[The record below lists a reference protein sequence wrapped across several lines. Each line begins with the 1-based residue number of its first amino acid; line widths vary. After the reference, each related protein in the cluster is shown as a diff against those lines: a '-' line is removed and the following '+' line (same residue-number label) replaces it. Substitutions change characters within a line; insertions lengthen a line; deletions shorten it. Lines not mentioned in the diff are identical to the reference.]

1 MPRNP
6 KYEVPG
12 ADQYLHP
19 RSIAVERWQCES
31 PPKVVRYAGRKKQNV
46 YGLSLWKRNRA
57 RGNTRV
63 EVERKCAMRFVPRS
77 LCCGMWLVLIPCV
90 SAALTHVAHPHEY
103 SSKALIDRSE
113 PATMQSDTNSLGSS
127 QSTETSLSGRRASGQ
142 FSAKVHE
149 TCQG

>member
-1 MPRNP
+1 
-6 KYEVPG
+6 
-12 ADQYLHP
+12 
-19 RSIAVERWQCES
+19 
-31 PPKVVRYAGRKKQNV
+31 
-46 YGLSLWKRNRA
+46 
-57 RGNTRV
+57 
-63 EVERKCAMRFVPRS
+63 MRFVPRS

-142 FSAKVHE
+142 FSAKE
-149 TCQG
+149 TNLLIAFCVVGGIISLGAIGYW

>member
-1 MPRNP
+1 M
-6 KYEVPG
+6 
-12 ADQYLHP
+12 
-19 RSIAVERWQCES
+19 
-31 PPKVVRYAGRKKQNV
+31 KKQNASGV
-46 YGLSLWKRNRA
+46 SLWKSNRA
-57 RGNTRV
+57 RGDTRV

-77 LCCGMWLVLIPCV
+77 LCCGMWLVLVSCV

-142 FSAKVHE
+142 FSAKVYE